1 MLQRIADA
9 LNGLYRAVVNKYYV
23 DELYATLFV
32 KPLVE
37 GSSRILWQTIDQRVI
52 DGTLDDTAD
61 AARDLSDTT
70 RRMQS
75 GNLRSYAGW
84 ISLGAAAVIA
94 YMVWIGMR

>member
-1 MLQRIADA
+1 M
-9 LNGLYRAVVNKYYV
+9 
-23 DELYATLFV
+23 
-32 KPLVE
+32 
-37 GSSRILWQTIDQRVI
+37 I